1 MRRSLLLLP
10 ACLAFAALAG
20 CGNKG
25 PLYYPSAAP
34 KPAARH
40 TPAPAPAPASA
51 ASTAAPAAASTA
63 PAPASASSVATK
75 PLNGG

>member
-10 ACLAFAALAG
+10 ACLAYAALSG

-25 PLYYPSAAP
+25 PLYMPPAAP
-34 KPAARH
+34 KPAAAK
-40 TPAPAPAPASA
+40 PAPVAAPAHAVSA
-51 ASTAAPAAASTA
+51 AAPAASSTA
-63 PAPASASSVATK
+63 SAPASSSSVVTK